1 MYGDL
6 DALHNLKHAKH
17 RPETKP
23 IPMMVSKLEQLEGI
37 AIIDERTKLIAKYFL
52 PGALTLVLPVDPRLD
67 KSYNNGLETIA
78 IRIPD
83 EEFVLSLIDELD
95 TPLLVTSANQSG
107 APTALKYEDV
117 LEQFTKQLN
126 KLEDVLRV
134 LKLKSDNS
142 VYRELVLI
150 KVKADAEQRAA
161 VNEVVKI
168 FRSKIIDVSPETLTI
183 ELTGDESKISALIK
197 LLEEYEIKELVRTGV
212 CALERGA
219 NDITDYCEI
228 FN

>member
-1 MYGDL
+1 MFEPSDI
-6 DALHNLKHAKH
+6 N
-17 RPETKP
+17 
-23 IPMMVSKLEQLEGI
+23 
-37 AIIDERTKLIAKYFL
+37 
-52 PGALTLVLPVDPRLD
+52 
-67 KSYNNGLETIA
+67 
-78 IRIPD
+78 D
-83 EEFVLSLIDELD
+83 EEFYPTVMILSLRVGFFLPNLGPFYSIITNYFIGGIEMERHVLSVLVRNSSGVLTRVSGLFARRGFNIDSLTVGRTENPEISRMTITL
-95 TPLLVTSANQSG
+95 NG
-107 APTALKYEDV
+107 NEDV

-134 LKLKSDNS
+134 LNLKFDNS

-168 FRSKIIDVSPETLTI
+168 FRSKIIDISPETLTI

-219 NDITDYCEI
+219 NYITDYCEI

>member
-1 MYGDL
+1 MARYVLSVLVRNSSGVLTRVSGLFSRRGFNIDSL
-6 DALHNLKHAKH
+6 TVGRTENSEISRMTIALN
-17 RPETKP
+17 
-23 IPMMVSKLEQLEGI
+23 G
-37 AIIDERTKLIAKYFL
+37 
-52 PGALTLVLPVDPRLD
+52 
-67 KSYNNGLETIA
+67 GLE
-78 IRIPD
+78 
-83 EEFVLSLIDELD
+83 E
-95 TPLLVTSANQSG
+95 
-107 APTALKYEDV
+107 

-134 LKLKSDNS
+134 LSLKPEKS

-150 KVKADAEQRAA
+150 KVKADAEQRASI
-161 VNEVVKI
+161 NEIVKI
-168 FRSKIIDVSPETLTI
+168 FRSKIVDISPETLTI
-183 ELTGDESKISALIK
+183 ELTGDESKINAHIK

>member
-1 MYGDL
+1 MARYVLSVLVRNSSGVL
-6 DALHNLKHAKH
+6 T
-17 RPETKP
+17 R
-23 IPMMVSKLEQLEGI
+23 VSGLFSRRGFN
-37 AIIDERTKLIAKYFL
+37 IDSLTVGRTENSEIS
-52 PGALTLVLPVDPRLD
+52 RM
-67 KSYNNGLETIA
+67 TIA
-78 IRIPD
+78 
-83 EEFVLSLIDELD
+83 LNGG
-95 TPLLVTSANQSG
+95 LV
-107 APTALKYEDV
+107 E

-134 LKLKSDNS
+134 LSLKPENS

-150 KVKADAEQRAA
+150 KVKADAEQRASI
-161 VNEVVKI
+161 NEIVKI
-168 FRSKIIDVSPETLTI
+168 FRSKIVDISPETLTI
-183 ELTGDESKISALIK
+183 ELTGDESKINAHIK